1 MSIWRCLLCLSFIWH
16 TSALLH
22 LDTPHLF
29 SLTRQCLWFLY
40 WVYQWK
46 TSLLLTLVFFL
57 YTYEFG
63 YVKGLKV
70 YLINIFEH
78 QNYLRFFPSLSFLHC
93 KFNFFSNKTCRYIKN
108 NLFKYNYNKDYCINS
123 TFKSIGLIQ
132 LW

>member
-1 MSIWRCLLCLSFIWH
+1 MEMSFMFV
-16 TSALLH
+16 LH
-22 LDTPHLF
+22 LTYLGAFASRYPTFVLVNSAMF
-29 SLTRQCLWFLY
+29 MI
-40 WVYQWK
+40 
-46 TSLLLTLVFFL
+46 SLLSIPMKNFFTINPCLFLV
-57 YTYEFG
+57 YYEFG

-78 QNYLRFFPSLSFLHC
+78 QNYFSFFPSLSFLHC

-132 LW
+132 L